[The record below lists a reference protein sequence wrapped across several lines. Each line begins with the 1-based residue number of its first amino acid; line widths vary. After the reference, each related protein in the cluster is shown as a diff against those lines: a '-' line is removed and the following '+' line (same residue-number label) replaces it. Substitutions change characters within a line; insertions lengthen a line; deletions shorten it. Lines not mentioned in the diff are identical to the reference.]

1 MAKKYKPVGTVWK
14 PVDDGL
20 SGWAWAGII
29 FFVLILLG
37 QCSG

>member
-1 MAKKYKPVGTVWK
+1 MGKRPIK
-14 PVDDGL
+14 GL
-20 SGWAWAGII
+20 ILGPEEDEGLPGWAWAGII